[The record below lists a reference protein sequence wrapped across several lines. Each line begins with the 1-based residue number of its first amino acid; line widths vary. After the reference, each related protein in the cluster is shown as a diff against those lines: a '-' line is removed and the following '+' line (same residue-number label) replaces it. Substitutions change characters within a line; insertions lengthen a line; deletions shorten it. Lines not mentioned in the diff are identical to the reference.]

1 MVLEKQTRQI
11 LSELFDQNMN
21 NDFDALENRLDHT
34 LTQLINLIE
43 QIDSMDILQ
52 DEKAQLNKRI
62 ILSIKNKD
70 TDKTLRAVRSIRKKY
85 KGK

>member
-1 MVLEKQTRQI
+1 MVLKQQTRQI
-11 LSELFDQNMN
+11 LSELFDQNSN
-21 NDFDALENRLDHT
+21 NDFDTLESRVDHT

-43 QIDSMDILQ
+43 QIESMDILA

-70 TDKTLRAVRSIRKKY
+70 TDKTLRNIRTLRKKY

>member
-1 MVLEKQTRQI
+1 MVLKQQTRQI
-11 LSELFDQNMN
+11 LSELFDQNSN
-21 NDFDALENRLDHT
+21 NDFDTLESRVDHT

-43 QIDSMDILQ
+43 QIESMDILA

-62 ILSIKNKD
+62 ILSVKNKD
-70 TDKTLRAVRSIRKKY
+70 TDKTLRNIRTLRKKY

>member
-1 MVLEKQTRQI
+1 MVLKQQTRQI
-11 LSELFDQNMN
+11 LSELFDQNSN
-21 NDFDALENRLDHT
+21 NDFDTLESRVDHT

-43 QIDSMDILQ
+43 QIESMDILA
-52 DEKAQLNKRI
+52 DEKAQLNERI

-70 TDKTLRAVRSIRKKY
+70 TYKTLRNIRTLRKKY

>member
-1 MVLEKQTRQI
+1 MVLKQQTRQI
-11 LSELFDQNMN
+11 LSELFDQNSN
-21 NDFDALENRLDHT
+21 NDFDTLESRIDHT
-34 LTQLINLIE
+34 LSQLINLIE
-43 QIDSMDILQ
+43 QIESMDILA

-70 TDKTLRAVRSIRKKY
+70 TDKTLRNIRTLRKKY